1 MAIASLNKFTVPL
14 ASTQSP
20 QSQGMLMP
28 KMQYRFRAIFENFGG
43 TVDTVE
49 LTKQVSNISRP
60 NLNFNEFSID
70 VYNSKVKLVG
80 KPTWESVTVALRDD
94 ANNNVSKLVGAQV
107 QKQFDFAEQS
117 SASSG
122 IDYKFVLKFEMLDG
136 GNGDTVTNAANVLET
151 WELYGAF
158 LSQVNYGEM
167 NYGTSEAAMITLTV
181 SYDNAVQT
189 PSGTGIGTSVART
202 IGRNITGVQSI
213 TPPT

>member
-14 ASTQSP
+14 AASQSAKN
-20 QSQGMLMP
+20 QGMLMP

-94 ANNNVSKLVGAQV
+94 ANNNVSKLVGAQI

-136 GNGDTVTNAANVLET
+136 GNGANDANVLET
-151 WELYGAF
+151 WELSGAF
-158 LSQVNYGEM
+158 ISQVNYGEM
-167 NYGTSEAAMITLTV
+167 NYGTSEAATITLTV

-189 PSGTGIGTSVART
+189 PDGTGIGTAVGRT
-202 IGRNITGVQSI
+202 IGRNITGIQSI
-213 TPPT
+213 G

>member
-20 QSQGMLMP
+20 KSQGMLMP

>member
-14 ASTQSP
+14 ATSQSAKN
-20 QSQGMLMP
+20 QGMLMP

-60 NLNFNEFSID
+60 NLNFNEFAID
-70 VYNSKVKLVG
+70 VYNSQVKLVG

-94 ANNNVSKLVGAQV
+94 ANNNVSKLVGAQI

-136 GNGDTVTNAANVLET
+136 GNGANDATVLET
-151 WELYGAF
+151 WELSGAF
-158 LSQVNYGEM
+158 ISQVNYGEM
-167 NYGTSEAAMITLTV
+167 NYSESAAAMITLTV

-189 PSGTGIGTSVART
+189 PDGTGIGTAVGRT
-202 IGRNITGVQSI
+202 IGRNITGIQSI
-213 TPPT
+213 G